1 MVIFENIILVYID
14 KAILDKA
21 TDSWM
26 YVLMLDQQILC
37 LAVYKLG
44 LAKLVLPNIM
54 RMPSNQY
61 LAMVSTDGK
70 SLQNT
75 IGFRDNLCWIANAQS
90 RRCLEGKA
98 R

>member
-44 LAKLVLPNIM
+44 LAKLVLPNNVCSAC
-54 RMPSNQY
+54 PQTN
-61 LAMVSTDGK
+61 T
-70 SLQNT
+70 LQWSVQIRGEYFSKNEYFCT
-75 IGFRDNLCWIANAQS
+75 TPKMALHK
-90 RRCLEGKA
+90 KA
-98 R
+98 GMQ